1 MPVEI
6 SAVVC
11 TRDRAPWLEAA
22 LASLA
27 AQTLPCAAREVIV
40 VDNGSTDD
48 TPAVLE
54 RAARTDPSVRVLVEP
69 RPGLSRAR
77 NAGWRAATGRWVAF
91 LDDDAVAAPDWLERI
106 ASAFAART
114 PRPGCVGGPITLVWP
129 GARPAWLPSF
139 MDDCFTALDL
149 SPVPVELDGGRWL
162 AGCNMAFARDDLE
175 ALGGFDER
183 LGRAGE
189 SLLSMEDVALQ
200 RRLARAGRLPYYDPA
215 IAVRHHVVPERLSQA
230 WVERRVHWNGV
241 SAARAL
247 RLDGARMP
255 RRLRLAARTLAG
267 LLASPELV
275 GAALARS
282 AQPERFARRCV
293 VLGRLGY
300 VRGLLW

>member
-200 RRLARAGRLPYYDPA
+200 RRLARAGRSPYYDPA

>member
-200 RRLARAGRLPYYDPA
+200 RRLARAGRSPYYDPA

-247 RLDGARMP
+247 RLDGARLP

>member
-215 IAVRHHVVPERLSQA
+215 ITVRHHVVPERLSQA

-247 RLDGARMP
+247 RLDGARLP
-255 RRLRLAARTLAG
+255 RRLRLAARTLVG

-275 GAALARS
+275 RAALARS
-282 AQPERFARRCV
+282 GQPERFARRCV